1 MFTYTPLSV
10 EGVARGAPVAR
21 DLPDEGRRQG
31 DNSRHQRVGGPFS
44 GNRRWRA
51 FPGPRHFTTACGF
64 ELLDRHCASG
74 VATEGGHR
82 EGATRRTEPLEQ
94 EELDP
99 PRAHVALPR
108 PGRADISQY
117 ADDFFCFDGE

>member
-1 MFTYTPLSV
+1 MFTYTPPSV
-10 EGVARGAPVAR
+10 EGAARGAPVAR

-31 DNSRHQRVGGPFS
+31 DEAFHELGP
-44 GNRRWRA
+44 
-51 FPGPRHFTTACGF
+51 
-64 ELLDRHCASG
+64 
-74 VATEGGHR
+74 R
-82 EGATRRTEPLEQ
+82 EGATRRKEPLKQ